1 MSLRKYRRLEKNEK
15 RAIVILAD
23 VENWKKADL
32 ARLFNVSRSRVSQ
45 IVNDYYNERKELGF
59 TDWLDGESE

>member
-32 ARLFNVSRSRVSQ
+32 ARLFGVTRSRVSQ
-45 IVNDYYNERKELGF
+45 IVNDYYKERKELGF
-59 TDWLDGESE
+59 TDWLDVKSE

>member
-1 MSLRKYRRLEKNEK
+1 MSLRKYRRLEKKEK

-32 ARLFNVSRSRVSQ
+32 ARLFNVTRSRISQ
-45 IVNDYYNERKELGF
+45 IVNDYYKERKELGF
-59 TDWLDGESE
+59 TDWLDVESE

>member
-32 ARLFNVSRSRVSQ
+32 ARLFGVTRSRVSQ
-45 IVNDYYNERKELGF
+45 IVHDYYKERKELGF
-59 TDWLDGESE
+59 TDWLDVKSE

>member
-1 MSLRKYRRLEKNEK
+1 MSLRKYRRLTKKEK

-32 ARLFNVSRSRVSQ
+32 ARLFNVTRSRVSQ
-45 IVNDYYNERKELGF
+45 IVNDYYKERKELGF
-59 TDWLDGESE
+59 TDWLDVESE

>member
-1 MSLRKYRRLEKNEK
+1 MSLRKYRRLEKKEK

-32 ARLFNVSRSRVSQ
+32 ARLFNVTRSRVSQ
-45 IVNDYYNERKELGF
+45 IVNDYYKERKELGF
-59 TDWLDGESE
+59 TDWLDVESE